1 MGQSSAGP
9 PAGSSSGCQTA
20 PVTLETTRKER
31 DDQMREEVPDYIH

>member
-20 PVTLETTRKER
+20 PVTLETTKEGER
-31 DDQMREEVPDYIH
+31 SPNVRRSA